1 MANKKEKIMQKIV
14 SDLGV
19 YESFEDKHKYLQ
31 EHKYLDRVYEKYPD
45 LKEQINEL
53 MIGNVIGEFGDE
65 LSDQFKFSK
74 TMSNKEVLRN
84 LNLSDANV
92 RYLKDFEF
100 ETESP
105 KLISQLQSLNLIDPS
120 DIEYSD
126 KERKVAS
133 KGIVRGTDAFDA
145 LIELKNQEFQE
156 LQPEKAG
163 LRKNIKT
170 LRREFDDRVGHF
182 STLKPT
188 MVIPGLNT
196 LTKYST
202 QLLAGWTDIFRKEGM
217 EKVENRRLTWDPE
230 EDRFG
235 PGPEIG
241 LEQDKLEVVFDLEDK
256 LKDKWAGVD
265 TKYEELDEM
274 IDKSI
279 AREEKLQ
286 ATGVDEALNYID
298 MQGLRSLLGE

>member
-1 MANKKEKIMQKIV
+1 
-14 SDLGV
+14 
-19 YESFEDKHKYLQ
+19 
-31 EHKYLDRVYEKYPD
+31 
-45 LKEQINEL
+45 
-53 MIGNVIGEFGDE
+53 MIGNVVGEFGDE
-65 LSDQFKFSK
+65 LSDQFTLSK
-74 TMSNKEVLRN
+74 TMSNKEILRN
-84 LNLSDANV
+84 LDLADANIK
-92 RYLKDFEF
+92 YLKDFEF

-105 KLISQLQSLNLIDPS
+105 ELISQLQSLNLIDPS

-126 KERKVAS
+126 KEGTVPS

-170 LRREFDDRVGHF
+170 LRREFDDRV
-182 STLKPT
+182 SRSRWKSPEATLDATNKAVSSFLQPLFNT
-188 MVIPGLNT
+188 KSKLPPMIIPGLNT
-196 LTKYST
+196 FTKAAT

-241 LEQDKLEVVFDLEDK
+241 LEQDKLKVVFDLEDK

-279 AREEKLQ
+279 AREEKIQ
-286 ATGVDEALNYID
+286 ASGIDEALNYID
-298 MQGLRSLLGE
+298 IQGLRSLLGE